1 VVAKAANCSKLSE
14 KIFAV
19 IKDYNETTI
28 VAEENHE
35 LNIIEEENFLK

>member
-1 VVAKAANCSKLSE
+1 VVAKVANSSKLSE
-14 KIFAV
+14 KIFVV

-35 LNIIEEENFLK
+35 LNIIEEEKFSK